1 MKLCANRSPSEVLEI
16 FLSQEWDIW
25 QSQNAAASY
34 VKLSVLILRLDR
46 KRNISSV
53 RILVGS
59 YRITA
64 ELLLDRF
71 HP

>member
-1 MKLCANRSPSEVLEI
+1 MKVCANRSPSGVLEI

-46 KRNISSV
+46 KRNSSV